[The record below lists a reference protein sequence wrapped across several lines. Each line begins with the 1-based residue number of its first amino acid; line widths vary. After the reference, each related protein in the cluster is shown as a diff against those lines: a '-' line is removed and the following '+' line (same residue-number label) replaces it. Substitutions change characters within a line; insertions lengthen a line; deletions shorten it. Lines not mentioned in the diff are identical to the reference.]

1 MIFFYNALFIV
12 STLTFLYQVLLSS
25 LSDSWYG
32 LLFFFSNFL
41 NITYDILFFFFDFW
55 DTVRVIFF
63 SPFFKTSNFL
73 DPALLSFISDDFYG
87 LLLFSLLWHF
97 LNITYDIYF
106 FIRFLGHR
114 SLFFSFFF
122 LSILLLS
129 IQSCSHF
136 FSIIVSNMDNY
147 FFFFFNISFT

>member
-1 MIFFYNALFIV
+1 MHFLLF
-12 STLTFLYQVLLSS
+12 LLLLSS
-25 LSDSWYG
+25 IKSCSLPSPIVDMVYC
-32 LLFFFSNFL
+32 FSSL
-41 NITYDILFFFFDFW
+41 ISLILRTTSFFFFFDFW